1 MPRYQFS
8 IGGSEVRRMGVVQ
21 SESFGDA
28 LETIAAQ
35 ADAEAG
41 DLLEIGVR
49 GFPPARFQYV
59 FSLDEGT
66 PVWRATHKLAA

>member
-8 IGGSEVRRMGVVQ
+8 IGSSGVRRMGVVQ

-28 LETIAAQ
+28 LDVIATQ
-35 ADAEAG
+35 ADAETG
-41 DLLEIGVR
+41 DLLEIGVP

-66 PVWRATHKLAA
+66 QVWRAAHQLAA